1 MNVSTLNHIKDVN
14 TGLSFCLLMILKYSR
29 SLGDAI
35 EIFALSQSG
44 VSTHL

>member
-1 MNVSTLNHIKDVN
+1 MDVSTLYHTKDVN
-14 TGLSFCLLMILKYSR
+14 TGLSFCLLMIQKYSS

-35 EIFALSQSG
+35 EIFALSKSG